1 MRLSLTHKFVLG
13 SLCLAATVGGIS
25 TAVHASGIPVM
36 PWITIFIALGVGGGM
51 GYFLSRQLTRSFLVL
66 RTATERASQGD
77 LTVRLDLS
85 RKPRFPDETNDLAHS
100 VHGMLESLRDLVG
113 HVQRTAD
120 QASSA
125 AQEMSGFTRGVSERN
140 ELIADAVAA
149 AARGGVHQ
157 QEMLRDA
164 GKLNRDIASAI
175 QLNASRAREAF
186 GFAAEANQKANS
198 GVNISHLA
206 IEKLRSV
213 FERVDQAG
221 SMVFQLEEKTRH
233 VNQIIE
239 LITSV
244 AQRTNLLSLNA
255 SIEAARAGEAGRGF
269 SVVADEIRKLSENVG
284 HSADEISKLIL
295 DIQNDTQRVADEMR
309 ESGQVIGEGRDD
321 VNTIAHSLE
330 EILEA
335 VSEASSRSEEIFL
348 EADNQERYA
357 ECLVESMDQIA
368 KVAEDKATA
377 IEEVASSSRDQHD
390 AMAEM
395 VASSNS
401 LTDLSEE
408 LRGVLRRFRT
418 NESPDEGRAS

>member
-1 MRLSLTHKFVLG
+1 D
-13 SLCLAATVGGIS
+13 LARS
-25 TAVHASGIPVM
+25 VHA
-36 PWITIFIALGVGGGM
+36 
-51 GYFLSRQLTRSFLVL
+51 
-66 RTATERASQGD
+66 
-77 LTVRLDLS
+77 
-85 RKPRFPDETNDLAHS
+85 
-100 VHGMLESLRDLVG
+100 MLESLRELVG
-113 HVQRTAD
+113 HVQTTAD
-120 QASSA
+120 RASSA
-125 AQEMSGFTRGVSERN
+125 AQELSGWARRVSERN
-140 ELIADAVAA
+140 EVIAEAVVA
-149 AARGGVHQ
+149 AARGGAHQ

-164 GKLNRDIASAI
+164 GKLNRDIASVI

-186 GFAAEANQKANS
+186 GFAAEANQKANA

-295 DIQNDTQRVADEMR
+295 DIQNDTQRVADGMR

-330 EILEA
+330 QILSA

-357 ECLVESMDQIA
+357 ERLVESMDEIA
-368 KVAEDKATA
+368 KVAEEKASA
-377 IEEVASSSRDQHD
+377 IEEVANSSRDQRQ

-395 VASSNS
+395 VAASQS
-401 LTDLSEE
+401 LTALSDE

-418 NESPDEGRAS
+418 RGAAPDGGAAS